1 MNSRSGFAIVPRQY
15 SIRGQNGA
23 SGYAANGN
31 LLNYT
36 DSVNGTWSNI
46 GYDSLNRLSAATQ
59 SPVGGAAQSYC
70 WTYDSFG
77 NRTTQATSNQPF
89 ANAPG
94 ATTCQVASGATLL
107 GNAWTSYSVNG
118 VDPGNNRIVATAA
131 GSYQPDAAGN
141 IISDGVNGYVY
152 DGEGRICAMYDR
164 TFGGMTQ
171 YIYDAEG
178 TRVAKGTISAWT
190 CDTTQNGF
198 ALTNTYVIGPS
209 GEQIT
214 ETDGQGNWVHTNVFA
229 AGQLIATYGY
239 TDNSHAATDT
249 YFALSDWLGTKRAV
263 VSAGGCG
270 TGYIGLPYG
279 EGLTATNLPGFTQC
293 PDATEHHFTGK
304 ERDTESGNDYF
315 GARYYA
321 SSMGRWLSPDWS
333 AKVYPVPYAKL
344 DNPQTLNLYA
354 YVGNN
359 PLNRFDPD
367 GHYSCDTKNHA
378 AECGKIKDALAIV
391 QKADSNLKEGS
402 KERGRLDAVLKFYG
416 SENDGKGP
424 SVQFADLSQ
433 DHAVGETQTVNGKTT
448 ITFDT
453 KALGDY
459 GQAGKGEEVAH
470 EGTHGMDDHSNRGP
484 VANPFW
490 KFYDYEYRAYQS
502 ESYVDKGLGVR
513 TESDGDRP
521 VWAPGMSYGD
531 HVQNMT
537 RNAYSNAQ
545 ADCGDQCH
553 P

>member
-249 YFALSDWLGTKRAV
+249 YFALNDWLGTKRAV

>member
-198 ALTNTYVIGPS
+198 ALNNTYVIGPS

>member
-1 MNSRSGFAIVPRQY
+1 MQLASSARIPDGLLAAMRLGGEKPHQGLPGRNPALYQGPTVSNSTTALGLRGQAELNRVGSRS
-15 SIRGQNGA
+15 
-23 SGYAANGN
+23 
-31 LLNYT
+31 
-36 DSVNGTWSNI
+36 
-46 GYDSLNRLSAATQ
+46 
-59 SPVGGAAQSYC
+59 
-70 WTYDSFG
+70 
-77 NRTTQATSNQPF
+77 
-89 ANAPG
+89 
-94 ATTCQVASGATLL
+94 
-107 GNAWTSYSVNG
+107 
-118 VDPGNNRIVATAA
+118 
-131 GSYQPDAAGN
+131 
-141 IISDGVNGYVY
+141 
-152 DGEGRICAMYDR
+152 
-164 TFGGMTQ
+164 
-171 YIYDAEG
+171 
-178 TRVAKGTISAWT
+178 
-190 CDTTQNGF
+190 
-198 ALTNTYVIGPS
+198 
-209 GEQIT
+209 
-214 ETDGQGNWVHTNVFA
+214 
-229 AGQLIATYGY
+229 
-239 TDNSHAATDT
+239 
-249 YFALSDWLGTKRAV
+249 
-263 VSAGGCG
+263 
-270 TGYIGLPYG
+270 
-279 EGLTATNLPGFTQC
+279 
-293 PDATEHHFTGK
+293 TGK

-391 QKADSNLKEGS
+391 KKADSNLKAGS

-424 SVQFADLSQ
+424 SVQFADLSK
-433 DHAVGETQTVNGKTT
+433 DNAVGETQTVNGKTT

-453 KALGDY
+453 KALGSF
-459 GQAGKGEEVAH
+459 GEAGKGEEVAH
-470 EGTHGMDDHSNRGP
+470 EGTHGMDDHRPQGP
-484 VANPFW
+484 VANQFW

-521 VWAPGMSYGD
+521 VWAPGMSYGE

-537 RNAYSNAQ
+537 RNGYSNAQ